1 MPKNVRKEINF
12 THESLRDLLQNDY
25 DKLEIIRQKAE
36 RDYNRI
42 NQLQKTA
49 SDYVV
54 LDNAKNNS
62 MKMLVSYFEKK
73 NEILKMVKDV
83 VLSKDKI
90 ENNKDTTNGEV
101 NSQEEKLQFQK
112 IFQEM
117 SKNKRMKDNAE

>member
-25 DKLEIIRQKAE
+25 DKLEMIRQKAE

-42 NQLQKTA
+42 NQLQKTG
-49 SDYVV
+49 SDYIT
-54 LDNAKNNS
+54 LDNAKNNA

-73 NEILKMVKDV
+73 NDILKMVKDV

-90 ENNKDTTNGEV
+90 ENNKDTTSGEV

-117 SKNKRMKDNAE
+117 SKNKRMKDNVE